1 MEPYEKEITVG
12 KPLPPLQAL
21 ATFKML
27 EITLTDKQAKTLHEK
42 RRVPIQRNGQKLII
56 TLE

>member
-12 KPLPPLQAL
+12 KPYPLQAL

-27 EITLTDKQAKTLHEK
+27 QITLTEKQAKTLHEK
-42 RRVPIQRNGQKLII
+42 RRVPIQRNGQKLIV
-56 TLE
+56 TLN